1 MSVAIDNDV
10 IVFQDRFWTSK
21 DGLTLHARDYGAAQG
36 KLPVVCIP
44 GLTRNCRDFEDLA
57 PWMSTRGRRVLAVD
71 LRGRGQ
77 SERDPDRRHYQPIVY
92 ADDIVSL
99 LHSIGALQALFVGTS
114 LGGLV
119 TMSLAARRPDLI
131 GGAVLND
138 VGPRVAGAGLRRIAS
153 YVGKTTP
160 VQTWADA
167 LAYVKQ
173 INAVAF
179 PHYEDERWAVVA
191 RRLFK
196 EDESGAPVLDYDP
209 LIFKKTHPFAIWLT
223 APLVWGAYKRLS
235 RCGPLLILRGAF
247 SDILDLRTVQ
257 QMRRVTPRAVVANI
271 PGVGHAPMLDEPAAL
286 SALADFLDCAP

>member
-1 MSVAIDNDV
+1 MSVLADDSV
-10 IVFQDRFWTSK
+10 AAFQDRFWTSAN
-21 DGLTLHARDYGAAQG
+21 GLRLHARDYGAADD

-57 PWMSTRGRRVLAVD
+57 PWMAERGRRVLAAD

-77 SERDPDRRHYQPIVY
+77 SGRDPDRRHYQPIVY
-92 ADDIVSL
+92 ADDIISL
-99 LHSIGALQALFVGTS
+99 LQSIGAPQALFVGTS

-119 TMSLAARRPDLI
+119 TISLAARRPDLI

-138 VGPRVAGAGLRRIAS
+138 VGPRVSSAGLRRIAN

-160 VQTWADA
+160 VRTWADA
-167 LAYVKQ
+167 LAYAKQ

-196 EDESGAPVLDYDP
+196 EDENGAPVLDYDP
-209 LIFKKTHPFAIWLT
+209 LIFRKANPLVMWLT
-223 APLVWGAYKRLS
+223 TPLIWRAYRRLS
-235 RCGPLLILRGAF
+235 RCGPLLILRGAS
-247 SDILDLRTVQ
+247 SDILDLRTVREMQ
-257 QMRRVTPRAVVANI
+257 RVAPKAVVAEI
-271 PGVGHAPMLDEPAAL
+271 PGVGHAPMLDEPAAR
-286 SALADFLDCAP
+286 SALADYLDSAP